1 MGNDSHNQRY
11 SQLQVVRESWCRNAH
26 EVHDRSDVT
35 IELDGRELVD
45 IPSFFLALGRAVNG
59 LDGYYGGCLD
69 AISDCLTGGFGLV
82 APFTLKIHN
91 AESARNS
98 LGRDALLLWR
108 ESWAANVLSDPTM
121 NERDLTDLGLPL
133 SELPADATPYF
144 DSIVSV
150 LTDGGVNVV
159 LDSAGT

>member
-1 MGNDSHNQRY
+1 MGNDSHDRRY
-11 SQLQVVRESWCRNAH
+11 SQLQAVRESWCRNAR

-35 IELDGRELVD
+35 IELDGREFVD

-59 LDGYYGGCLD
+59 PDGYYGGCLD
-69 AISDCLTGGFGLV
+69 ALSDCLTGGFGLV
-82 APFTLKIHN
+82 APFTLQIHN
-91 AESARNS
+91 ADSARNS

-108 ESWAANVLSDPTM
+108 ESLAASVLSEPTM
-121 NERDLTDLGLPL
+121 DERDLADLGLPL
-133 SELPADATPYF
+133 SDLPADVTPYF
-144 DSIVSV
+144 DSIISV

>member
-1 MGNDSHNQRY
+1 MGNVSHDQRFA
-11 SQLQVVRESWCRNAH
+11 QLQAVRESWCRDARD
-26 EVHDRSDVT
+26 VVDRTDAT

-59 LDGYYGGCLD
+59 PDGYFGGCLD
-69 AISDCLTGGFGLV
+69 ALSDCLNGGFGLV
-82 APFTLKIHN
+82 APFTLQIHY
-91 AESARNS
+91 ADSARNS

-108 ESWAANVLSDPTM
+108 EAWAANVLSDSTM
-121 NERDLTDLGLPL
+121 NERDLADLGLPL

-144 DSIVSV
+144 DSIISV

-159 LDSAGT
+159 LDSAGS